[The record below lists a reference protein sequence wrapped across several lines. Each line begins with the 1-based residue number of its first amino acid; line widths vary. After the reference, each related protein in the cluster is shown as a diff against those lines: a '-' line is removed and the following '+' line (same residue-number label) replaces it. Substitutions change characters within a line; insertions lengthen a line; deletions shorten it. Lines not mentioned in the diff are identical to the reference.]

1 MKLKIDLIIN
11 DNNDIRV
18 YIIYLSSCKI
28 VRERYITIWY
38 DIIITIIIITII
50 ITIIII
56 TIIITIII
64 ITIIT
69 IYYTSSNYYH
79 HDHDYLLIFKAYYK
93 II

>member
-1 MKLKIDLIIN
+1 MIEN
-11 DNNDIRV
+11 
-18 YIIYLSSCKI
+18 YLFKYCKI

-38 DIIITIIIITII
+38 DIIII
-50 ITIIII
+50 IIII

-79 HDHDYLLIFKAYYK
+79 HDHDYLLIFKGYYK